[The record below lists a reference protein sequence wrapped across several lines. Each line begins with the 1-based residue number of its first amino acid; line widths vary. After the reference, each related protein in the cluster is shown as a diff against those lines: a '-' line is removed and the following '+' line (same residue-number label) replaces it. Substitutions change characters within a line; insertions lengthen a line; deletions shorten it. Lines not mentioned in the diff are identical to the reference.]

1 MHVLKRPQ
9 RAAAVTITAESL
21 GEPTQLGVRIVGR
34 ALLGRLREKSEH
46 LGADDHPDALHDFR
60 VAVRRLRSWARA
72 FDDDLSTTLRPKA
85 QRRLK
90 RIADATRASR
100 DFEVHIE
107 WLERFARSRKGRYR
121 EATEWL
127 VERARDR
134 KARADLDLQ
143 EVLNEN
149 LERTTAQL
157 TQGLSHYVVS
167 LDEPSDPFS
176 VALASLIREHA
187 NAARRATARIG
198 SIGDRN
204 EAHEARIAAKRLRY
218 LLEPLSGAGVE
229 TQSLVERL
237 AKLQDDLGA
246 LHDAQIFGSEIA
258 GLLAKELRTRR
269 RSSRNNG
276 DNPGSSA
283 SAVDRADALRAISQ
297 RLHRDEVA
305 AFRRLKESWLDAD
318 VESVWREAE
327 TIAARLE
334 NKTRSAQRS
343 VVQSA

>member
-1 MHVLKRPQ
+1 M
-9 RAAAVTITAESL
+9 TITVESL
-21 GEPTQLGVRIVGR
+21 REPTQLGVRIVGR
-34 ALLGRLREKSEH
+34 ELLGRLREKSEH
-46 LGADDHPDALHDFR
+46 VGADDQPDALHDFR
-60 VAVRRLRSWARA
+60 VAVRRLRSWVRA
-72 FDDDLSTTLRPKA
+72 FDDDLSATVRPKA

-100 DFEVHIE
+100 DFEVHID

-127 VERARDR
+127 LDRTRDR
-134 KARADLDLQ
+134 KARADLELQ
-143 EVLNEN
+143 EMLNEN

-176 VALASLIREHA
+176 VALARLIREHA
-187 NAARRATARIG
+187 GAARRATARIA

-204 EAHEARIAAKRLRY
+204 EAHEARISAKRLRY
-218 LLEPLSGAGVE
+218 LLEPLSDAGVD
-229 TQSLVERL
+229 TKPLVERL

-258 GLLAKELRTRR
+258 GLLAKELRSTRR
-269 RSSRNNG
+269 SPARTNRDDDG
-276 DNPGSSA
+276 GAA

-305 AFRRLKESWLDAD
+305 GFKRLKQSWLDAD
-318 VESVWREAE
+318 VESLWRDAEA
-327 TIAARLE
+327 IADRLE
-334 NKTRSAQRS
+334 NKPRSSQRS
-343 VVQSA
+343 NGVSG